1 MTVGVAI
8 IGCGLIGSKR
18 AHALPPEARL
28 VSVCDAEPDRAEQLA
43 ASFDDV
49 ECAANA
55 EAAYSRADVGLV
67 IVATSHRGL
76 APISCAAL
84 DAGKHVLV
92 EKPGA
97 ADLEGAR
104 AIEARA
110 RDTGLTANVGFNH
123 RFHPSF
129 LEARRIVE
137 AGEFGPVMFVRA
149 RYGHG
154 GRVGYEQEWRAKRE
168 LSGGG
173 ELIDQGIHLVDLTR
187 FLAGDMTLAFAEL
200 RTSFWDMDVEDNAF
214 LALRSAGDQAGDQ
227 AGAFAWLH
235 ASWTEWKN
243 LFSFEVM
250 LERAKI
256 DVSGLGGSYGP
267 ETLTVYEMQPEMGPP
282 PSRVQQWEASDG
294 SWGAELR
301 ACLDN
306 IEGRSSPAAS
316 IADAVAALRIVD
328 AAYRGPES

>member
-1 MTVGVAI
+1 VTVGVAI
-8 IGCGLIGSKR
+8 IGCGLIGTKR

-28 VSVCDAEPDRAEQLA
+28 VSVCDADPDRAQQLA

-49 ECAANA
+49 ECAKSA
-55 EAAYSRADVGLV
+55 EAAYSHPDVALV

-104 AIEARA
+104 AVEARA
-110 RDTGLTANVGFNH
+110 TATGLTANVGFNH

-137 AGEFGPVMFVRA
+137 SGEFGPVMFVRA

-154 GRVGYEQEWRAKRE
+154 GRLGYEQEWRAKRE

-187 FLAGDMTLAFAEL
+187 FLVGDITLAFAEL
-200 RTSFWDMDVEDNAF
+200 RTSFWNMDVEDNVF
-214 LALRSAGDQAGDQ
+214 LALRGAGGGAGDAQ
-227 AGAFAWLH
+227 GAFAWLH

-267 ETLTVYEMQPEMGPP
+267 ETMTVYEMQPEMGPP
-282 PSRVQQWEASDG
+282 PSRVQQWDASDG
-294 SWGAELR
+294 SWRAELQ

-306 IEGRSSPAAS
+306 VEGRTSPAAS